1 MVAALAAAQNGA
13 QVILL
18 EKTEAPGG
26 TTALSGGGI
35 VAAGSRFQRRAGIK
49 DHPAR
54 LVEEILSRNGY
65 QSDAEL
71 TGSLVEPSTGLVDW
85 LVDTIGTECELR
97 DDQVSHSVRRLH
109 HWGRGRDLVQ
119 YLLKAVELQRNISL
133 VCSTSA
139 SSLILDPEG
148 AVTGVATAG
157 GVIPAKTV
165 ILATGGFAAS
175 HELLTR
181 YIPEAADLPHGGHHG
196 STGDGLLMGLAAGG
210 ATENLGAFQPY
221 PVYSPSL
228 RSGLSANLLMLGGI
242 LVDERGERFS
252 DETRFPGGAGSKML
266 GLPNKESYLIFDER
280 VFQLMREQLENAGQ
294 TGVMHRAETTAGL
307 ASQLGINPQGLERT
321 IERYSGAAPGSED
334 EFGRPMETPMHP
346 AMYGTRVAVAIYHT
360 QGGLKV
366 NTNGQ
371 VLRSH
376 GSVIGNLYAGGGA
389 AAGMSGSSAEGYLPG
404 NGLLAALGLGKVAGQ
419 HAAAS
424 TEIRE
429 REME

>member
-1 MVAALAAAQNGA
+1 MVAALAAAQKGA
-13 QVILL
+13 RVVLL

-35 VAAGSRFQRRAGIK
+35 VAAGSRFQRREGIN
-49 DHPAR
+49 DHPSR
-54 LVEEILSRNGY
+54 LLEEILSRNGNE
-65 QSDAEL
+65 SDARI
-71 TGSLVEPSTGLVDW
+71 TGSLVELSTGLVDW

-109 HWGRGRDLVQ
+109 HWGRGRNLVQ
-119 YLLKAVELQRNISL
+119 HLLKVVQLQHSISL
-133 VCSTSA
+133 VCSTSV

-148 AVTGVATAG
+148 SVTGVATAG

-181 YIPEAADLPHGGHHG
+181 YIPEAADLPHGGHQG
-196 STGDGLLMGLAAGG
+196 STGDGLLMGIAAGG
-210 ATENLGAFQPY
+210 GTENLGAFQPY

-252 DETRFPGGAGSKML
+252 DETRFPGGAGAKML

-280 VFQLMREQLENAGQ
+280 VFQLMREQLEDTGQAGI
-294 TGVMHRAETTAGL
+294 MHRAETTAGL
-307 ASQLGINPQGLERT
+307 ASHLGIDPKGLERT
-321 IERYSGAAPGSED
+321 IERYGGAAPGGED
-334 EFGRPMETPMHP
+334 EFGRPIGTPMHP
-346 AMYGTRVAVAIYHT
+346 AMYGAGVAVAIYHT

-371 VLRSH
+371 VLRPD
-376 GSVIGNLYAGGGA
+376 GSVIRNLYAGGGA

-424 TEIRE
+424 PEIRK
-429 REME
+429 REMA